1 MPHQPDAP
9 VNHKPL
15 LPSLPLGIT
24 WVATQQGESGDFI
37 YKRSDGLAFAKVAAA
52 HGAESLN
59 EERRRNE
66 WLAPFG
72 LGCAQVLDW
81 RTAPE
86 GACLVTSAVPGVP
99 ASALSGADLLT
110 AWPSMAQRL
119 QALHAVP
126 VTGCPFVRSLSGMFA
141 RAADVVARG
150 AVNPDFLAPED
161 RHTPPQQLLDALRA
175 QLPERLAQEARERV
189 VCHGD
194 ACMPNFMV
202 DPGTLRCTGLI
213 DLGRLGVADPYVD
226 LALFVANAR
235 ESWADAAQAQAAR
248 VRLFEVLG
256 IGEPDDGRL
265 AFYLG
270 LDPLTWG

>member
-59 EERRRNE
+59 EERRRTE

-81 RTAPE
+81 RAAPE

-126 VTGCPFVRSLSGMFA
+126 VAGCPFVRSLSDMFA
-141 RAADVVARG
+141 RATDVVARG
-150 AVNPDFLAPED
+150 AVNTDFLAPED

-202 DPGTLRCTGLI
+202 DPARC
-213 DLGRLGVADPYVD
+213 
-226 LALFVANAR
+226 
-235 ESWADAAQAQAAR
+235 AAR
-248 VRLFEVLG
+248 ASSTWAGSAWPTRMSIWPCSWRTRARVGPMRRRRKRRVSDCSRCWASASLMT
-256 IGEPDDGRL
+256 DGSRS
-265 AFYLG
+265 
-270 LDPLTWG
+270 TWGWTR